1 MSDTQTGNLQTS
13 RGIIVNVDVKEA
25 TGAKGPYKLY
35 TFTLNTGKTFK
46 LFGTNKSD
54 LPSLD
59 KKEVT
64 GLVNGAEIVVAE
76 SKNGKYLNV
85 IGVDVLPGTHQ
96 TTSTQTVNVPTQQ
109 TAQVTITG
117 ATSPSNTAS
126 EHPSDRDASIVIQ
139 AIMKSLLEGAG
150 PMYLRKNTT
159 EDGVEYLNINRA
171 ALRMH
176 IKECLAIHD
185 HLVKIRT
192 GKTDEASETKE

>member
-1 MSDTQTGNLQTS
+1 MSEAQAGNLQTS

-85 IGVDVLPGTHQ
+85 IGVDVLPNNH
-96 TTSTQTVNVPTQQ
+96 TTTTQTVNVPTQIL
-109 TAQVTITG
+109 ASAVTSEKALGFGSQNSIT
-117 ATSPSNTAS
+117 P

-150 PMYLRKNTT
+150 EMYLRKNTT
-159 EDGVEYLNINRA
+159 KEGVEYLNINRE

-176 IKECLAIHD
+176 VKECLAIHD
-185 HLVKIRT
+185 SLVKIRT
-192 GKTDEASETKE
+192 GKSDEA